1 MKYGQLILG
10 VLIGAVGMH
19 LLHKRG
25 YMSNNPKKT
34 AEEVVVDVKEEEKA
48 KYAAPIKKKFDI
60 VMPSD
65 LVSKKVR
72 QKAKALTQGRYEV
85 DLNKVKD
92 PVSI

>member
-25 YMSNNPKKT
+25 YMSNNPKKST
-34 AEEVVVDVKEEEKA
+34 EEIIVDVKEEEMNNYSNPLRK
-48 KYAAPIKKKFDI
+48 KYDI
-60 VMPSD
+60 VLKPNKY
-65 LVSKKVR
+65 SKEVLRK
-72 QKAKALTQGRYEV
+72 KESLTRGRYEV

>member
-10 VLIGAVGMH
+10 VLLGAVGMH

-34 AEEVVVDVKEEEKA
+34 TEDVIVAVKEEEKA
-48 KYAAPIKKKFDI
+48 KYSTPLKKRFDI

-72 QKAKALTQGRYEV
+72 KKAEALTQGRYEV